1 MQSSHKT
8 IDMYEQNKKILLCDV
23 SFHIP
28 AAKITAIFSRDK
40 SDKYLMKF
48 LSLQKNKKNYT
59 A

>member
-1 MQSSHKT
+1 MNHASY
-8 IDMYEQNKKILLCDV
+8 IEQNKKILLCDV